1 MHEKIEKLQQII
13 EHVDGRQDYNIVAD
27 LKSLE
32 RSLDML
38 KRKDFRKKLN
48 ALIEKYEKSELT
60 EIRNALLERCRSGD
74 TNAIR
79 LYLDSF
85 KPSAES
91 MEDDGLTAALLARG
105 NEVFGNEN

>member
-1 MHEKIEKLQQII
+1 MHEKIEKLQQIM
-13 EHVDGRQDYNIVAD
+13 EQADSKQEYNIVAD

-60 EIRNALLERCRSGD
+60 EIRNALLEKCRNGD

-85 KPSAES
+85 KPSAEKT
-91 MEDDGLTAALLARG
+91 EDDGLTAALLARG
-105 NEVFGNEN
+105 KEVFGNED

>member
-1 MHEKIEKLQQII
+1 MEKIDKLQQVIDT
-13 EHVDGRQDYNIVAD
+13 VDNKQEYNIVDD
-27 LKSLE
+27 LKNLLSMYG
-32 RSLDML
+32 ML
-38 KRKDFRKKLN
+38 KSKDYRKKLN

-79 LYLDSF
+79 LYLESF
-85 KPSAES
+85 KPSTEET
-91 MEDDGLTAALLARG
+91 EDDGLTAALLARG

>member
-13 EHVDGRQDYNIVAD
+13 EQVDGRQDYNIVAD

-38 KRKDFRKKLN
+38 KRKDYRKKLN

-60 EIRNALLERCRSGD
+60 EVRNALLEKCRNGD

-85 KPSAES
+85 KPSTDEK
-91 MEDDGLTAALLARG
+91 EDDGLTEALLARG
-105 NEVFGNEN
+105 NEVFSNED